1 MRKIALICVCLAAVT
16 CGGGSGPQTSTP
28 GTPTQ
33 PTPPPAPTQPV
44 NTWSVA
50 GTLVDTVTRQPI
62 AGATITPSW
71 ELAAVQTG
79 ADGRFELGAVAN
91 PPTTPYKVTV
101 SGTDL
106 ISRELWITW
115 QRGARTEVTIDA
127 IRNRPPFSLEYYRQL
142 ARGTYDNDGP
152 YAIFRW
158 MESPKFYL
166 KTVDQ
171 NGRAVEP
178 EVLAVIR
185 EALPRAVTEFTGR
198 KLSATVETGTESRVP
213 ATGWINVDIVRN
225 PKEERVCGSSRV
237 GANPGTIT
245 LNNDVCSCGSNKI
258 PGALVVHEVGHAL
271 GFFHV
276 AERNA
281 AMYPF
286 IPGHCPAGVLSA
298 LEKFHSEIAYTRTRG
313 NLDPDNDP
321 STGAF
326 LQPPRTLIAVER

>member
-225 PKEERVCGSSRV
+225 PKRGAGVRLEPGWRQSRLNHAEQRCV
-237 GANPGTIT
+237 LVRQQQDSWRPRRARSRARAGILPRGRAECRHVSLHPGT
-245 LNNDVCSCGSNKI
+245 LSCRGLVCIGTI
-258 PGALVVHEVGHAL
+258 P
-271 GFFHV
+271 
-276 AERNA
+276 
-281 AMYPF
+281 
-286 IPGHCPAGVLSA
+286 
-298 LEKFHSEIAYTRTRG
+298 
-313 NLDPDNDP
+313 
-321 STGAF
+321 
-326 LQPPRTLIAVER
+326 Q

>member
-16 CGGGSGPQTSTP
+16 CGGEPGPPTSTP
-28 GTPTQ
+28 STPTQ

-50 GTLVDTVTRQPI
+50 GTLVDTVTPQPI

-79 ADGRFELGAVAN
+79 VDGKFELGAVAN
-91 PPTTPYKVTV
+91 PPTTPYEVTV

-142 ARGTYDNDGP
+142 VRGTYDNEGP
-152 YAIFRW
+152 YAIFRS
-158 MESPKFYL
+158 E
-166 KTVDQ
+166 Q
-171 NGRAVEP
+171 RR
-178 EVLAVIR
+178 VLVRQQQDSRRPGPARSRTCAGI
-185 EALPRAVTEFTGR
+185 LPRARTECRHVSLPAGT
-198 KLSATVETGTESRVP
+198 LSA
-213 ATGWINVDIVRN
+213 
-225 PKEERVCGSSRV
+225 
-237 GANPGTIT
+237 
-245 LNNDVCSCGSNKI
+245 
-258 PGALVVHEVGHAL
+258 GAL
-271 GFFHV
+271 
-276 AERNA
+276 
-281 AMYPF
+281 
-286 IPGHCPAGVLSA
+286 SA
-298 LEKFHSEIAYTRTRG
+298 SEKFHSEIAYTRMRG

-321 STGAF
+321 TTGAF

>member
-16 CGGGSGPQTSTP
+16 CGGGSGPQRSTP

-142 ARGTYDNDGP
+142 VRGTYDNEGP

-178 EVLAVIR
+178 EVLAVVR
-185 EALPRAVTEFTGR
+185 EALPRAVTEFTRGNCR
-198 KLSATVETGTESRVP
+198 PRWRPGPTP
-213 ATGWINVDIVRN
+213 ALR
-225 PKEERVCGSSRV
+225 P
-237 GANPGTIT
+237 
-245 LNNDVCSCGSNKI
+245 
-258 PGALVVHEVGHAL
+258 
-271 GFFHV
+271 
-276 AERNA
+276 
-281 AMYPF
+281 
-286 IPGHCPAGVLSA
+286 PAGSTSTSSVTPGRSGYAA
-298 LEKFHSEIAYTRTRG
+298 LHKLAPIQAQSR
-313 NLDPDNDP
+313 
-321 STGAF
+321 
-326 LQPPRTLIAVER
+326 

>member
-1 MRKIALICVCLAAVT
+1 
-16 CGGGSGPQTSTP
+16 
-28 GTPTQ
+28 
-33 PTPPPAPTQPV
+33 V

-171 NGRAVEP
+171 NGRPVEP
-178 EVLAVIR
+178 EVLAVVR
-185 EALPRAVTEFTGR
+185 EALPRAVTEFTRG
-198 KLSATVETGTESRVP
+198 KLSATVETGTDSRAP

-225 PKEERVCGSSRV
+225 PREERVCGFAQV
-237 GANPGTIT
+237 GANPGSIT

-258 PGALVVHEVGHAL
+258 PAPWSCTKSDMRWDSSTCPNGMPSCIPSCRDTVL
-271 GFFHV
+271 
-276 AERNA
+276 
-281 AMYPF
+281 
-286 IPGHCPAGVLSA
+286 PGHCLHRKNSTVRS
-298 LEKFHSEIAYTRTRG
+298 RTRECAG
-313 NLDPDNDP
+313 ISIQTTTRRPVRFCSRLGRSSRSSADRVVEYRGRRWRRNY
-321 STGAF
+321 F
-326 LQPPRTLIAVER
+326 RTTTSRLR